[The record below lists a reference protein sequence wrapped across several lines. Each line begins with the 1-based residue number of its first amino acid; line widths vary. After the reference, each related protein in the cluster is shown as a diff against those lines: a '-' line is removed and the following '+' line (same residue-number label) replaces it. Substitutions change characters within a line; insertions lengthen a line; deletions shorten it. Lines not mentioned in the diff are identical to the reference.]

1 MIGRFQRRLT
11 PNYGWQAMLD
21 PNAVIDEFLAS
32 HDLDFEQKDENTY
45 LITLPG
51 EAKQQTHCALMV
63 GDHSLSINAFVI
75 RKPDENKAGVYEY
88 LLKKNASMYS
98 VAFAVNELGDIYL
111 VGRLP
116 LNAVTEQEIDRILGA
131 VLQYADSAFNPLLE
145 LGFSTAIRREWRVS
159 RGESLAN
166 LKAFEHLIS

>member
-1 MIGRFQRRLT
+1 MTGRYPRRLT

-75 RKPDENKAGVYEY
+75 RKPDERDENYI
-88 LLKKNASMYS
+88 KKKGLFKHYD
-98 VAFAVNELGDIYL
+98 FYDG
-111 VGRLP
+111 
-116 LNAVTEQEIDRILGA
+116 
-131 VLQYADSAFNPLLE
+131 
-145 LGFSTAIRREWRVS
+145 
-159 RGESLAN
+159 
-166 LKAFEHLIS
+166 